1 MCKRILNIRDN
12 ELYTYGEIGLRL
24 NDYFIKNNIN
34 AKNKHYELHKFKD
47 ICTAEGLG
55 PGKHKGY
62 ELLPV
67 IQKEIE
73 RVKANQAKVKTAQPG
88 KKKALAI
95 TPIEELA
102 ETTAQEFKKSEAV
115 NAIVMDKADAMKTF
129 VKDPEPKESE
139 LVKAYCKGFDTGAE
153 TVKAEPGDFVEI
165 IRKKFY
171 TDYHFF
177 IKYAR
182 TPEERVAITNALGN
196 LYGNIGGLSNG

>member
-12 ELYTYGEIGLRL
+12 ELYTPAEVGRRL
-24 NDYFIKNNIN
+24 NDYFIKHNL
-34 AKNKHYELHKFKD
+34 KVRNKHYEKHLFADLCK
-47 ICTAEGLG
+47 AEGLE

-62 ELLPV
+62 ELIPIV
-67 IQKEIE
+67 EKEIE
-73 RVKANQAKVKTAQPG
+73 RVKASQG
-88 KKKALAI
+88 KKPQPKKPAPSI

-102 ETTAQEFKKSEAV
+102 KTTAQEFRKAEAV
-115 NAIVMDKADAMKTF
+115 KTIT
-129 VKDPEPKESE
+129 KEEAEP
-139 LVKAYCKGFDTGAE
+139 YTIIAE
-153 TVKAEPGDFVEI
+153 MPKTEPGDFVEI

>member
-1 MCKRILNIRDN
+1 MCRRILNLKDN
-12 ELYTYGEIGLRL
+12 EEYTFSAVGTRL
-24 NDYFIKNNIN
+24 NDYFTKNGLKVRNQ
-34 AKNKHYELHKFKD
+34 HYELHKFKD
-47 ICTAEGLG
+47 ICMAEGLG

-62 ELLPV
+62 ELIPIV
-67 IQKEIE
+67 EKEIE
-73 RVKANQAKVKTAQPG
+73 RVRANQAKIKPAKA
-88 KKKALAI
+88 KKPAPNI

-102 ETTAQEFKKSEAV
+102 KTTAQEFKKAEAV
-115 NAIVMDKADAMKTF
+115 KAITE
-129 VKDPEPKESE
+129 EPKESE